1 MYSARSPVT
10 LPSNTSGIQQGLGSA
25 FTMGLA
31 EVRARRHRAVTRG
44 SMMTG
49 VVSQGVRGWLS
60 DPNTTCRP
68 YIPIQS

>member
-1 MYSARSPVT
+1 MYCAWSPVT

-31 EVRARRHRAVTRG
+31 EVRASRHSAVTRG

-60 DPNTTCRP
+60 DPRTTYRS
-68 YIPIQS
+68 YILIQS